1 MKRSALVVTFLP
13 LFAICWVV
21 LHFWYLPW
29 TASRIVGLAVLG
41 LGLILLTIARI
52 QLGNSFSLKP
62 EATQLVTHGFYAKI
76 RNPIYLF
83 GVFVFAGLFLYIGQ
97 PYFLLLLVPVIA
109 MQISRARAEA
119 RVLEEKFGAEYRAYR
134 AQTWF

>member
-13 LFAICWVV
+13 LFAICWIV
-21 LHFWYLPW
+21 LHYWYLPW
-29 TASRIVGLAVLG
+29 TASRIVGLTVLG
-41 LGLILLTIARI
+41 TGLILLTIARI
-52 QLGNSFSLKP
+52 QLGNSFSMKP
-62 EATQLVTHGFYAKI
+62 EATQLVTHGLYAKI

-83 GVFVFAGLFLYIGQ
+83 GMFVFVGLFLYIEQ
-97 PYFLLLLVPVIA
+97 PYFLVLLPPMIA

-119 RVLEEKFGAEYRAYR
+119 HVLEEKFGDEYRAYR